1 MFVQLFCKDRNQKEK
16 DELYQVLGAIA
27 HRENVQIEERG
38 DVVEME
44 VCPQGKIIV
53 HEEDREVIL
62 SANTRHA
69 GAGFHA
75 FCVDIFMDIQQELT
89 GEFELVD
96 DLEFDQDGNFHRLH
110 HLYEDELEYLRG
122 NLVKREPVF
131 YKNYLYDETFF
142 LPMEK
147 EDAIATP
154 IGYID
159 TKEFLHMDPHD
170 LMDLFY
176 IWNEWDLDAS
186 YYKNAALTLLAKEG
200 YGPYALMND
209 HTHKMANMI
218 CDYIELAYQQDSSI
232 SLPVKEYR
240 FYTQL
245 LQREDQLKIPLS
257 WNKKYISTG

>member
-38 DVVEME
+38 DVVEID

-75 FCVDIFMDIQQELT
+75 FCVDIFMDIQQELN

-110 HLYEDELEYLRG
+110 HLYEDENLSSIRTIYTMKLTFCRWKKRMRLRHRS
-122 NLVKREPVF
+122 V
-131 YKNYLYDETFF
+131 
-142 LPMEK
+142 
-147 EDAIATP
+147 ISTP
-154 IGYID
+154 
-159 TKEFLHMDPHD
+159 KS
-170 LMDLFY
+170 FY
-176 IWNEWDLDAS
+176 IWIR
-186 YYKNAALTLLAKEG
+186 
-200 YGPYALMND
+200 
-209 HTHKMANMI
+209 MI
-218 CDYIELAYQQDSSI
+218 
-232 SLPVKEYR
+232 
-240 FYTQL
+240 
-245 LQREDQLKIPLS
+245 
-257 WNKKYISTG
+257 